1 MRNWLR
7 RSRRVQSYFGWPVPA
22 AVRTASRS
30 RMRELVEIARTIGY
44 SRRGVGLDL
53 EAGQTFVVIPYLPEY
68 SPKGWTCLIAA
79 FPHGMNLPGGERPR
93 CDFARLDIAEADFDS
108 LSPAKAKVRD
118 QLLHW
123 LAWEAY
129 GARRKEQKEQ
139 KE

>member
-1 MRNWLR
+1 MRNLLR

-30 RMRELVEIARTIGY
+30 RMRELVETARTSGF
-44 SRRGVGLDL
+44 SRKGVGLDL
-53 EAGQTFVVIPYLPEY
+53 DAGETFVVVPYLPEPTPIK
-68 SPKGWTCLIAA
+68 SWICLIAA
-79 FPHGMNLPGGERPR
+79 FPHAMDLPVGERPR

-108 LSPAKAKVRD
+108 LSPAGAKVRD

-129 GARRKEQKEQ
+129 RGHRNRDKE
-139 KE
+139 

>member
-7 RSRRVQSYFGWPVPA
+7 RSSRVQSYFGWPVPA

-30 RMRELVEIARTIGY
+30 RMRELVETARTSGF
-44 SRRGVGLDL
+44 SRKGVGLDL
-53 EAGQTFVVIPYLPEY
+53 EGGETFVVVPYLPEPTPVK
-68 SPKGWTCLIAA
+68 SWICLIAA
-79 FPHGMNLPGGERPR
+79 FPHAMDLPVAERPR
-93 CDFARLDIAEADFDS
+93 CDFARLDISEADFDS

-129 GARRKEQKEQ
+129 QGKRNRDKE
-139 KE
+139 